1 MIEWIGIVL
10 IMALFFAAGVSVGV
24 SLGVDS
30 IKRSLN
36 RRLKRFHDD
45 DDELSVQLIKELIE
59 EA

>member
-10 IMALFFAAGVSVGV
+10 IMALFFAAGVSVGI

-36 RRLKRFHDD
+36 RRLQRFHD
-45 DDELSVQLIKELIE
+45 DDELSVRLIKELIE

>member
-45 DDELSVQLIKELIE
+45 DELSVQLIKELIE

>member
-24 SLGVDS
+24 SLGADS
-30 IKRSLN
+30 IKRSLV
-36 RRLKRFHDD
+36 RRLHRFHD
-45 DDELSVQLIKELIE
+45 DDELSVRLIKELIE